1 MSGRLRSLR
10 LWVALSFTAAPGLT
24 AVLLVTTVVAAVSTP
39 LATVG
44 VREVVDGGIA
54 AHPDNVRQGVILVV
68 AGLALSTLLTAVKT
82 PVTDAL
88 DARLERAVRV
98 RLMRL
103 VSGIPSLLPHEDP
116 EAADAIGSA
125 QRGAWR
131 LSMAGWLLTFL
142 VGTLTSVVTVSV
154 VLWSV
159 SPWFLL
165 VFVPASLVGYI
176 GQRTGTDRVET
187 FHRLQ
192 ADQRLVDELHDVVLK
207 PAHGVEVRCSGSGPA
222 VVERLDEVAAKRQG
236 ALLAMARRHARVTL
250 VARAGFGLAQ
260 GAVVVVAV
268 AMARAGVATVGDVA
282 MLMLLVPQLTGMAF
296 GLMRGIHG
304 VTETL
309 GTLEQM
315 VWLDDYARAHSW
327 SDAVTPPPDRLRVGI
342 ELRGV
347 TFRYG
352 TGEAP
357 PALSDVSLSIPAG
370 SSLALVGDN
379 GAGKSTLVKLLGRLY
394 DPASGKLL
402 VDGVPLTTIDPVLW
416 RGRMSAAFQ
425 DHAAYQF
432 LVRENVG
439 VGAVGLVDDVDA
451 VHRAVEEGHASAVV
465 AELPAGIET
474 QLGPQF
480 RGGAELSGGQW
491 QRLALARGFMR
502 RRPLLMVL
510 DEPTSALDPEAE
522 HTIFERFS
530 AAAARV
536 SAETGGVTV
545 IVSHRM
551 STARLADRIAIVH
564 DGRVVEHG
572 THEEL
577 LSRGG
582 RYAELFELQAA
593 RYR

>member
-10 LWVALSFTAAPGLT
+10 LWVTLSFTAAPGLT
-24 AVLLVTTVVAAVSTP
+24 AVLLLTTVVAAVSAP
-39 LATVG
+39 LVTVG

-54 AHPDNVRQGVILVV
+54 ADPGGVRGGVVLVV
-68 AGLALSTLLTAVKT
+68 AGLALTTLLTAVKT
-82 PVTDAL
+82 PVTDAM

-116 EAADAIGSA
+116 EAADALGSA

-142 VGTLTSVVTVSV
+142 VGTLTSVVTVGV

-165 VFVPASLVGYI
+165 VFGPAAAVGYV
-176 GQRTGTDRVET
+176 GQRTGTDRVAT
-187 FHRLQ
+187 FNHLQ

-222 VVERLDEVAAKRQG
+222 VVERLDEVAATRQA
-236 ALLAMARRHARVTL
+236 ALRAMARRHARVTL
-250 VARAGFGLAQ
+250 VARAGFGLSQ
-260 GAVVVVAV
+260 GAVVVAAV
-268 AMARAGVATVGDVA
+268 VMARAGAASVGDVA

-315 VWLDDYARAHSW
+315 VWLDDYAREHSW
-327 SDAVTPPPDRLRVGI
+327 SASTTPPPARLSRGI
-342 ELRGV
+342 EVRDV

-352 TGEAP
+352 AGE
-357 PALSDVSLSIPAG
+357 PALRNVSLTIPAG

-379 GAGKSTLVKLLGRLY
+379 GAGKSTLVKLLSRLY
-394 DPASGKLL
+394 DPETGAVL
-402 VDGVPLTTIDPVLW
+402 VDGVPLAEIDPVLW
-416 RGRMSAAFQ
+416 RERMSAAFQ

-439 VGAVGLVDDVDA
+439 VGAVGLVDDVVA
-451 VHRAVEEGHASAVV
+451 VRRAVEEGHASVVV
-465 AELPAGIET
+465 AELPGGLET

-502 RRPLLMVL
+502 RQPLLMVL

-522 HTIFERFS
+522 HAIFGRFS
-530 AAAARV
+530 EAAARV

-551 STARLADRIAIVH
+551 STARLADRIAVVD

-577 LSRGG
+577 LALDG